1 MFKNYQIKISK
12 LFMHQKQLPKIIK
25 NVYFNYSQS
34 TESNKDVD
42 YFKTNTKLNS
52 YTEYYN

>member
-1 MFKNYQIKISK
+1 
-12 LFMHQKQLPKIIK
+12 MHQKQLPKIIK
-25 NVYFNYSQS
+25 NDYFNYSQS